1 MLNKK
6 LAEMNENGTLP
17 IFKNYLAN
25 ISANP
30 TKVKSLSDFAEDG
43 WYEVT
48 DVDGFEKYLVYHY
61 AEGKKISVRYIFGK
75 TPKIQEANPKGFF
88 GEIAD
93 VISVFAYDST
103 LAVSKLKTEE
113 GDAVKLVG
121 YDSEGNLVEDDIPEG
136 IVVDDALNTESD
148 NAIANAPVATA
159 LNEKANT
166 EALLDGTLIP
176 NKALQAKSIEAV
188 STESGAVQDTPFI
201 YQGTGTANGTSIA
214 DTSPVGK
221 HLEKQGNSVVVNQLV
236 SKPFFT
242 DGTTGWYASHMSQS
256 VSGGV
261 DTLTVTEESQAC
273 EISCTINSI
282 VSGHKYLLFV
292 SHQSAQVGSINATIS
307 KSNWSAYTTMGV
319 DTVSSTNVWRTYT
332 RVVTATFSGTSAVLH
347 IYPIGGN
354 AQVGDIAKIRG
365 VIFIDLTQWFA
376 GNIPQDLLDHP
387 ENFLRYYNGSLA
399 YNAGSME
406 NGTGRYLT
414 CGGRNVWDE
423 EWELG
428 QINHFG
434 NNAESSNQIRSKNY
448 IPVIPNTSYYV
459 YYGAWS
465 LNKYGLMLRFYDANK
480 NYIGS
485 DYASC
490 TQFVAPSNCRFVR
503 FCTNADA
510 LAVTTYNHNI
520 TISLYYA
527 TGDSY
532 DQYYPYEEPK
542 VYDTGSEVL
551 RSAGSV
557 RDVKAPD
564 GTITRKANHA
574 ILNGTENWARNTTN
588 DTANKG
594 YYFYTDDFTDAQNN
608 AQASDF
614 SNITSDKA
622 VAGTANWMYGG
633 NDSAPILISFW
644 VSMNRIC
651 IYSREMCQFTVDQ
664 FKAWLASNNIEINYQ
679 KAEPTTEQGTPF
691 AENIE
696 INDYGTMGWD
706 SEVPQGCKIFYPA
719 DYALFID
726 SVGQRQDINWDALA
740 IVSHDELDDET
751 DALEAKDTQLLNAV
765 GGTLRQLLAVSKSID
780 FANTDFVDL
789 GDLDWSYVSQ
799 YSLFQSNSLDGI
811 MSAFDSS
818 SQNAVCTLY
827 KNTTN
832 DLVYIGNLTMRKA
845 DHLYVKN
852 TAYADATAFKNA
864 MKGVLLAYEKASE

>member
-17 IFKNYLAN
+17 IFKNYLEN

-113 GDAVKLVG
+113 GSAVKIIG
-121 YDSEGNLVEDDIPEG
+121 YDTEGNLVEDDIPEG

-159 LNEKANT
+159 LNEKADT
-166 EALLDGTLIP
+166 ADLLDGTLIP

-221 HLEKQGNSVVVNQLV
+221 HLEKQGNSVVVNQLAV
-236 SKPFFT
+236 DVRDDSFT
-242 DGTTGWYASHMSQS
+242 VANNTGE
-256 VSGGV
+256 G
-261 DTLTVTEESQAC
+261 
-273 EISCTINSI
+273 ISSTDAPYLN
-282 VSGHKYLLFV
+282 GHKYLVFFNVDSEITGATNLNGLGFGYLDTSYV
-292 SHQSAQVGSINATIS
+292 SHMNQYGILNEKTTAGYRFTIVSPTTIS
-307 KSNWSAYTTMGV
+307 NYRNM
-319 DTVSSTNVWRTYT
+319 Y
-332 RVVTATFSGTSAVLH
+332 
-347 IYPIGGN
+347 IYNGCG
-354 AQVGDIAKIRG
+354 ADLSLSKFKV
-365 VIFIDLTQWFA
+365 IDLTQWFA

-387 ENFLRYYNGSLA
+387 ENFFRYYNGSLA

-423 EWELG
+423 EWEVG
-428 QINHFG
+428 DIIDGVDSPSTSHYRSVG
-434 NNAESSNQIRSKNY
+434 YTEVVPNATYYFRCPGSRIYIFYYDESKNFIIGDTWSGNHAFTTPANARY
-448 IPVIPNTSYYV
+448 I
-459 YYGAWS
+459 
-465 LNKYGLMLRFYDANK
+465 
-480 NYIGS
+480 
-485 DYASC
+485 
-490 TQFVAPSNCRFVR
+490 R
-503 FCTNADA
+503 FCDVNSASYA
-510 LAVTTYNHNI
+510 NNI
-520 TISLYYA
+520 TISPYYE

-532 DQYYPYEEPK
+532 DQHYPYEEAK
-542 VYDTGSEVL
+542 VYDTGDEEL
-551 RSAGSV
+551 LSARSV
-557 RDVKAPD
+557 RNTKAPD
-564 GTITRKANHA
+564 GTITKKVKQITPTAITGGYAGPNAFMGIIADDGYHTPNDMVGNILTNIGDVVKANDQYSHA
-574 ILNGTENWARNTTN
+574 H
-588 DTANKG
+588 
-594 YYFYTDDFTDAQNN
+594 
-608 AQASDF
+608 
-614 SNITSDKA
+614 
-622 VAGTANWMYGG
+622 
-633 NDSAPILISFW
+633 DSANDVLIAQSADGKLYITIKG
-644 VSMNRIC
+644 VTTGTGIN
-651 IYSREMCQFTVDQ
+651 D
-664 FKAWLASNNIEINYQ
+664 WLSSHDLVVNY
-679 KAEPTTEQGTPF
+679 AVYEPTTEQGTPF

-719 DYALFID
+719 DYALAID
-726 SVGQRQDINWDALA
+726 SLGQRPDINWDMEQV
-740 IVSHDELDDET
+740 VSHTELNNET

-780 FANTDFVDL
+780 FANTAFVDL
-789 GDLDWSYVSQ
+789 GDYDYVYDTETKRFYTTQ
-799 YSLFQSNSLDGI
+799 L
-811 MSAFDSS
+811 S
-818 SQNAVCTLY
+818 SQLKATSTNITSTAYAQSADIWVTDS
-827 KNTTN
+827 TTS
-832 DLVYIGNLTMRKA
+832 GTMGVNSTSYLFLR
-845 DHLYVKN
+845 N
-852 TAYADATAFKNA
+852 TAYTDATAFKAA